1 MLYNGES
8 WPSALEAFEQAATW
22 FVATTAVAQ
31 GRWQKDALGKWSVRD
46 LVGHTSRAL
55 LTVETYLDK
64 EAIRVEVGSPVEY
77 FRLVVAAAGDPDA
90 VAQRGRDAGLGLGE
104 DPVSA
109 VAAIAERVLLRVR
122 SARQDTLVS
131 TPVGGMHLAG
141 YLPTRTF
148 ELTVHT
154 CDLATALGQPA
165 DVPPAAAATSLTLL
179 GGLAAEAGLAGSLL
193 LAGTGRRSLPGG
205 FTVL

>member
-8 WPSALEAFEQAATW
+8 WRNAVEAFEQAATW
-22 FVATTAVAQ
+22 FVATTAAAR
-31 GRWQKDALGKWSVRD
+31 GRWQEDGLGEWSVRD

-55 LTVETYLDK
+55 LTVEAYLDQG
-64 EAIRVEVGSPVEY
+64 ASTVEVGSPVEY
-77 FRLVVAAAGDPDA
+77 FRFVLAAAGDPTS
-90 VAQRGRDAGLGLGE
+90 VAQRGRDAGVRLGE

-109 VAAIAERVLLRVR
+109 VEAIAERVLLRVR
-122 SARQDTLVS
+122 CADQNTPVS

-154 CDLATALGQPA
+154 CDLAAALGQPL
-165 DVPPAAAATSLTLL
+165 DVPPVAAAASLTLL

-193 LAGTGRRSLPGG
+193 LAGTGRRNLPDGY
-205 FTVL
+205 TVL